1 MLDFERFKV
10 LSFDCYGTLI
20 DWERGIGE
28 AMTPLLGRHGI
39 SVEAGRIL
47 ELYGRFEREA
57 EAQRPFVN
65 YRGVLR
71 QIVQSFGTELG
82 FRPSAGELDTLEESL
97 GGWPAFPDTVAAL
110 QELSAKYKLAIV
122 SNVDLDL
129 FSNSA
134 ETLQTRFEWVVSAD
148 MVGTYKPSREHF
160 ERLFEAA
167 RLPLEQHLH
176 VAQSLYHDIGIANE
190 LGLASV
196 WVNRTEAKS
205 TPVVEAR
212 PDVEVPDL
220 RSLAELVA
228 GAG

>member
-28 AMTPLLGRHGI
+28 AMAPLLERYGI
-39 SVEAGRIL
+39 GVEAGRIL

-82 FRPSAGELDTLEESL
+82 FQPSAQELDTLVESL
-97 GGWPAFPDTVAAL
+97 GGWPAFPDTVDAL
-110 QELSAKYKLAIV
+110 QELSARYKLAIV

-148 MVGTYKPSREHF
+148 MVGSYKPSKEHF
-160 ERLFEAA
+160 ERLFKAA
-167 RLPLEQHLH
+167 GLPLEQHLH
-176 VAQSLYHDIGIANE
+176 VAQSLYHDIRTAND
-190 LGLASV
+190 LGMASV
-196 WVNRTEAKS
+196 WVNRTGAKS

-212 PDVEVPDL
+212 PDVEVRDL

>member
-28 AMTPLLGRHGI
+28 AMAPLLERHGVRV
-39 SVEAGRIL
+39 SAERIL
-47 ELYGRFEREA
+47 ELYGRFERGA
-57 EAQRPFVN
+57 QGQRPFVN

-82 FRPSAGELDTLEESL
+82 FRPSAEELDTLVVSL

-110 QELSAKYKLAIV
+110 QELSGKYKLAIV

-129 FSNSA
+129 FSRSA

-148 MVGTYKPSREHF
+148 MVGAYKPSRGHF

-176 VAQSLYHDIGIANE
+176 VAQSLYHDIRTANE

-196 WVNRTEAKS
+196 WVNRTGAKS

-212 PDVEVPDL
+212 PDVEVADL
-220 RSLAELVA
+220 RSLAKLVA
-228 GAG
+228 G